1 MVRKCAVILAGAR
14 LAADKIILRHSLP
27 SSRILAAY
35 LKCGGL
41 IAYPTEACYGLGC
54 DPRNR
59 LAVQR
64 LLKLKQRPQR
74 KGLILIAAQFSQVE
88 RYLKPLTDAEQ
99 QRLQQDGAQV
109 ITNLMPVKNSCP
121 RWLRGGHNTLAVRL
135 TSHPFSARLC
145 RELGQALVSTSAN
158 LSGQQPAK
166 TYAACQKMFGGKVWV
181 LPGKVGKRK
190 RPSQIRAWADG
201 KILRQ

>member
-1 MVRKCAVILAGAR
+1 MACKCVAILAGVR
-14 LAADKIILRHSLP
+14 LVADKIQLHRLP
-27 SSRILAAY
+27 TSRVLAVY
-35 LKCGGL
+35 LNRGGL

-59 LAVQR
+59 VAVQR
-64 LLKLKQRPQR
+64 LLKLKRRPQR
-74 KGLILIAAQFSQVE
+74 KGLILIAAKFAQIQH
-88 RYLKPLTDAEQ
+88 YLAPLTNAEQ

-109 ITNLMPVKNSCP
+109 ITNLMPAKNSCP
-121 RWLRGGHNTLAVRL
+121 RWLRGQHNTLAVRL
-135 TSHPFSARLC
+135 TTHSLASRLC
-145 RELGQALVSTSAN
+145 RELGHALVSTSAN
-158 LSGQQPAK
+158 LSGQHPVK
-166 TYAACQKMFGGKVWV
+166 TYAECQKMFGEKVWV